1 MTVAE
6 AARLLFVS
14 RAHIFKLL
22 TSGALLECLPR
33 NPSGQPDIDAASV
46 AQYQAKMDAAF
57 RAWLDSQTEDNDPLG
72 LR

>member
-22 TSGALLECLPR
+22 SSGALLECLPR
-33 NPSGQPDIDAASV
+33 NPSGQPDIDVTSV
-46 AQYQAKMDAAF
+46 EQYKSKTDAAF
-57 RAWLDSQTEDNDPLG
+57 RTWLDSQTEDNDPLG
-72 LR
+72 S